1 MGNFFRF
8 VGLGAV
14 LMLALFIAV
23 IAGDDGPWYFAWLV
37 GTVMIVLIA
46 AAGSVML
53 DTQHAAN
60 PGRDEF

>member
-1 MGNFFRF
+1 MRTFIQF
-8 VGLGAV
+8 VALAGV
-14 LMLALFIAV
+14 LALALLFAV